1 MHLPLLFSFFS
12 FLFIQNTSSSVTD
25 GKNPAPADWPM
36 QFHAVL
42 FMNRSGILQK
52 TDLWYDWPNGRNF
65 NIIQHQLGVLN
76 YDLEWDNGTSFY
88 YTLEPFEKTCKVFH
102 FDVGILRPDWLND
115 ANYLGQRNQDSFLCN
130 VWEKA
135 DFITYYEDVRTRR
148 PVYWVFKTSGMTAH
162 VMTFEV
168 GAVLDHENWQAPV
181 YCFSENRTQ
190 NKRPSK
196 DSEIQ
201 SFNVINRM
209 SMRNN
214 RQRVV
219 NSLNGVIQE
228 NDVHKSVP

>member
-1 MHLPLLFSFFS
+1 
-12 FLFIQNTSSSVTD
+12 
-25 GKNPAPADWPM
+25 
-36 QFHAVL
+36 
-42 FMNRSGILQK
+42 
-52 TDLWYDWPNGRNF
+52 
-65 NIIQHQLGVLN
+65 
-76 YDLEWDNGTSFY
+76 
-88 YTLEPFEKTCKVFH
+88 
-102 FDVGILRPDWLND
+102 
-115 ANYLGQRNQDSFLCN
+115 
-130 VWEKA
+130 
-135 DFITYYEDVRTRR
+135 
-148 PVYWVFKTSGMTAH
+148 MTAH